1 MNTGLILISA
11 VLALVGIGLYA
22 LLVVRNLFQVII
34 ALQLLAKGAILALVL
49 DGDAAGRLQLGQSLA
64 LTVIVADTAV
74 VVVGMALA
82 IQAKKQFGT
91 LDVAALS
98 TLRR

>member
-1 MNTGLILISA
+1 MNTSLILIGA
-11 VLALVGIGLYA
+11 VLMLVGIGLYA
-22 LLVVRNLFQVII
+22 LLTVRNLFQVII
-34 ALQLLAKGAILALVL
+34 ALQLMAKGAILALVL
-49 DGDAAGRLQLGQSLA
+49 AGDAAGRLQLGQSLA